1 MAQPVPPPNAKI
13 VFKLPKDGDQKKA
26 TNAMAP
32 SVLPGARPTAAKQ
45 LSRMAA
51 VYPTLYVPPG
61 VIQATEAGK
70 EESNPLLFRQ
80 QKPES
85 NPQESN
91 PLLFRQQKP
100 EKKWVRFNGRLCRLH

>member
-61 VIQATEAGK
+61 VIHPTLYVPPGVIQA
-70 EESNPLLFRQ
+70 
-80 QKPES
+80 
-85 NPQESN
+85 
-91 PLLFRQQKP
+91 QQKP
-100 EKKWVRFNGRLCRLH
+100 EKKWIRFNGRLCRLH

>member
-13 VFKLPKDGDQKKA
+13 VFKLPRVLAPDSLDPHPEFPIFQDGDQKKA

-51 VYPTLYVPPG
+51 VYPTPYVPPG
-61 VIQATEAGK
+61 VIQA
-70 EESNPLLFRQ
+70 
-80 QKPES
+80 
-85 NPQESN
+85 
-91 PLLFRQQKP
+91 QQKP
-100 EKKWVRFNGRLCRLH
+100 EKKWVQLNVIWRVLTLKK